1 MRALR
6 RVLLPIFCA
15 VLVLTPS
22 FRAAGPLP
30 AELSDVEFW
39 QLSANS
45 SEEGGGFFSENFVSN
60 ELGYPYVMPELI
72 QRTPA
77 GGAYLGVGPEQN
89 FTYVAATRPRIAF
102 IIDIR
107 RQNMIEHLLYKAVF
121 ELSENRTEFLSR
133 LFARKPSLSTGRNA
147 TPEELFAAFESVP
160 QDAVFYRESL
170 EAVRNLLIKKH
181 RFALSP
187 EDESTLEHVYEEFAK
202 QGGAI
207 RYSVTALPYRGGLVR
222 DLPTINGPVPDNPNQ
237 LTATVA
243 VMLGSQ
249 FPTYAEVMTAK
260 DPQGRNWSF
269 LATED
274 SYQTLR
280 GMQQK
285 NLIIP
290 LVGDF
295 AGPKAIRAVGQY
307 LKDHDATLSTFYVSN
322 VEQYLTPVS
331 KLRSFYDSVA
341 TLPINPSSTFIRSA
355 QIQGVQPGL
364 AQSSLGSIQIA
375 LDAVLE
381 GRALTWNDI
390 LRLPAQQ

>member
-1 MRALR
+1 MT
-6 RVLLPIFCA
+6 VLP
-15 VLVLTPS
+15 
-22 FRAAGPLP
+22 
-30 AELSDVEFW
+30 
-39 QLSANS
+39 
-45 SEEGGGFFSENFVSN
+45 
-60 ELGYPYVMPELI
+60 
-72 QRTPA
+72 
-77 GGAYLGVGPEQN
+77 
-89 FTYVAATRPRIAF
+89 FTR
-102 IIDIR
+102 
-107 RQNMIEHLLYKAVF
+107 
-121 ELSENRTEFLSR
+121 
-133 LFARKPSLSTGRNA
+133 
-147 TPEELFAAFESVP
+147 
-160 QDAVFYRESL
+160 
-170 EAVRNLLIKKH
+170 
-181 RFALSP
+181 
-187 EDESTLEHVYEEFAK
+187 
-202 QGGAI
+202 
-207 RYSVTALPYRGGLVR
+207 GLVR
-222 DLPTINGPVPDNPNQ
+222 DLPTIPGPVPDNPNQ

-260 DPQGRNWSF
+260 DPQGKNWSF
-269 LATED
+269 LATEE

-295 AGPKAIRAVGQY
+295 AGPKALRAVGQY

-364 AQSSLGSIQIA
+364 AQSSIGSIQTA